1 MLFTRYK
8 DEIQKLPFKKTY
20 SKEDLLHPGLLIEES
35 GALQIYYSPH
45 NEYVNSRAKVLILG
59 ITPGWAQM
67 NKAITLARQLIG
79 KIPDSEVLKRVK
91 AEGRFSGPMR
101 KNLAEM
107 LDSIGLPERMGLDHS
122 MMLFQEA
129 DTLLHTCS
137 LVKYPAFY
145 KGRNYTGHSPELSKS
160 PFLTGYA
167 EETLKTDIIPLDS
180 PLIIPLGKAADSIL
194 AGWIKIGLINPEN
207 CLSGFPHPSGA
218 NGHRFRQLEERKEEL
233 SGKIRQYFR

>member
-8 DEIQKLPFKKTY
+8 EEIKKLPLKETY
-20 SKEDLLHPGLLIEES
+20 TKEDLLHPGLLIEKY

-45 NEYVNSRAKVLILG
+45 NEYVNSRAQVLILG

-67 NKAITLARQLIG
+67 NKSITLARHLIG
-79 KIPDSEVLKRVK
+79 KVPDSEMLKRVK

-107 LDSIGLPERMGLDHS
+107 LDSIGLAECLGIDYS
-122 MMLFQEA
+122 MKLFH
-129 DTLLHTCS
+129 DDDSILHTSS
-137 LVKYPAFY
+137 LVKYPVFN
-145 KGRNYTGHSPELSKS
+145 KGNNYTGHDPELSRS
-160 PFLTGYA
+160 PFLLSYA
-167 EETLKTDIIPLDS
+167 EETFRTDIQPLDS

-194 AGWIKIGLINPEN
+194 EGWINSGLIKPEL

-218 NGHRFRQLEERKEEL
+218 NGHRFRHLEEKKEEL
-233 SGKIRQYFR
+233 AGKIRKYFS